1 MYNSHIKKNYFGI
14 AALMVGIL
22 CVLSRL
28 TQIGVAYLN
37 ITPETFGQL
46 KNNLSA
52 LVYCLLTPST
62 LVLAVMGFMRKN
74 DSKALLAYCN
84 CAGVHSFF
92 DRNHTN
98 GWGYT
103 N

>member
-1 MYNSHIKKNYFGI
+1 MYNSQVKKKYFGI
-14 AALMVGIL
+14 AALITGIL

-28 TQIGVAYLN
+28 AQIRISYLN

-46 KNNLSA
+46 NNLTA

-74 DSKALLAYCN
+74 DSKVLSLIAIVLVFIPFVIATVQMVG
-84 CAGVHSFF
+84 AIQIK
-92 DRNHTN
+92 
-98 GWGYT
+98 
-103 N
+103 